1 MCNNKLFNKLFFFSL
16 VFLFISAVTHVF
28 FIASARTV
36 QTYKGAPVKA
46 KIEVQQKEIMTR
58 LKGVE
63 DKLSVFNR
71 KK

>member
-1 MCNNKLFNKLFFFSL
+1 MCNNRLFNKLFFFSL

-28 FIASARTV
+28 FIASAHTV
-36 QTYKGAPVKA
+36 EDCKSRPVKA

-63 DKLSVFNR
+63 DKLSIATR